1 MKGFFRNVSSFLSVS
16 DIIIILTVCVISLV
30 SFAAFN
36 NDGKGETIVIE
47 QSGKVYG
54 SYNMESLE
62 DTPREIVIK
71 SKYGENILAV
81 DNKGA
86 EMIYSNCLRQ
96 VDVRRGKID
105 APGEII
111 VCAPHRLVVYITGK
125 SNIDAIT
132 G

>member
-30 SFAAFN
+30 SFTAFN
-36 NDGKGETIVIE
+36 SDDKGETIVIE

-54 SYNMESLE
+54 SYNMASLE